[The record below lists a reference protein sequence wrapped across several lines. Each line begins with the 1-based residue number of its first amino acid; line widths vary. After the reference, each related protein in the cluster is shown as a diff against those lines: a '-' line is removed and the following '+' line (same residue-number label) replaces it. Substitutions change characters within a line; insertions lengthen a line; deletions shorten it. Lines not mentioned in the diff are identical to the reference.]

1 MTCEKAEEFLSAYLD
16 DMLAPPLR
24 EEVRTHVETCAH
36 CSELAADYR
45 RFDLLLAAAPRV
57 APPAKLH
64 DRIFDS
70 PEFAALLRSLE
81 RDAGRHAGRR
91 TTLRPLPHQSDGEH
105 GEMGA
110 AAPAAET
117 GETATPA
124 AAGSSRPRPTRH
136 SGGPPGWARV
146 ALQAAAVFVLLFG
159 SALLLRQGLLYSAT
173 TSTRRPTQNLGGPAS
188 QGIPLAA
195 GPRVVYARAGALWS
209 AAEYGPELA
218 QRLTSSAVNV
228 GQSWAVSADGT
239 RIAYVDVRTGDLHI
253 VRADGQSD
261 HVIAVLG
268 RQCGPAAAGCAA
280 TSATRIVWSPDGAQL
295 ACVTQAG
302 VLTLVNSDG
311 TNPRAISSAGQT
323 VIGTPLWSADA
334 LRIAYVAASG
344 AGQPGR
350 QSLWAYDLVAKQQ
363 RQLTTPADSA
373 TIAQLAWTA
382 DPLHP
387 ALTWATTQGASITG
401 IFTVSALGDTGPL
414 RLTPTGS
421 RYGAAAFSPRPN
433 GGMWALA
440 SQTSDALATVSAT
453 GAGFAQSA
461 SANAVVASVTWAPAG
476 QAVAVV
482 TVNGDLLLWAP
493 GGAITPVL
501 AGVSGAVAW
510 APDGGHL
517 AARTSGGVAVMTL
530 SASGPGAIATLA
542 QQHGDAALLWAPDG
556 KSLAISSGTGLAIA
570 PADGA
575 QLKLADTAAADNR
588 PLVWT
593 VAG

>member
-24 EEVRTHVETCAH
+24 EEVRAHVETCAH

-57 APPAKLH
+57 APPAELH

-70 PEFAALLRSLE
+70 PKFAALLRSIE
-81 RDAGRHAGRR
+81 RDAGRHGGRR
-91 TTLRPLPHQSDGEH
+91 TALRALPRQGDGEH
-105 GEMGA
+105 GEHGEA
-110 AAPAAET
+110 AREGET

-124 AAGSSRPRPTRH
+124 AGSSPARHTRRI
-136 SGGPPGWARV
+136 GAPPGWVRV
-146 ALQAAAVFVLLFG
+146 ALQTAAVFVLLFG

-173 TSTRRPTQNLGGPAS
+173 TSTRGPTQNLGGPAG

-228 GQSWAVSADGT
+228 GQSWAVSTDGS
-239 RIAYVDVRTGDLHI
+239 RLAYVDVRTGDLHV

-261 HVIAVLG
+261 HTIAALG
-268 RQCGPAAAGCAA
+268 RQCGPAAASGCAA
-280 TSATRIVWSPDGAQL
+280 TGATRIVWSPDGTQL
-295 ACVTQAG
+295 AYVTQVGA
-302 VLTLVNSDG
+302 LTLVNSDG
-311 TNPRAISSAGQT
+311 TNPRAISATGQT
-323 VIGTPLWSADA
+323 VIGTPLWSASA
-334 LRIAYVAASG
+334 LRIAYVTAS
-344 AGQPGR
+344 AGGQ

-363 RQLTTPADSA
+363 QQLTAPGDGV
-373 TIAQLAWTA
+373 TIAQLAWIA

-387 ALTWATTQGASITG
+387 ALTWAATQGASISG
-401 IFTVSALGDTGPL
+401 VFTVSALGDTGPL

-421 RYGAAAFSPRPN
+421 RYSAAAFLSQPN

-440 SQTSDALATVSAT
+440 SQTSGALATVSAT
-453 GAGFAQSA
+453 GMGFAQSA
-461 SANAVVASVTWAPAG
+461 SAGAAVASVTWAPTG
-476 QAVAVV
+476 RAVAVV
-482 TVNGDLLLWAP
+482 TVNGDLSLWTP
-493 GGAITPVL
+493 GGTLTPVL

-517 AARTSGGVAVMTL
+517 AARTSGGVVVVTL
-530 SASGPGAIATLA
+530 GASGLGAVTMLA
-542 QQHGDAALLWAPDG
+542 QPRGDAALLWAPDG
-556 KSLAISSGTGLAIA
+556 KSLALSSGTGLTIA

-575 QLKLADTAAADNR
+575 QVKLADTAAGGGW
-588 PLVWT
+588 PLAWT